1 MRSLNG
7 YLKIPQMLS
16 LQTIIVLV
24 ALLAGCAVGPDYR
37 SPQPELPDAWHG
49 TPVAAPGQTANV
61 DLSRWWTSFDD
72 PILTRL
78 INEATA
84 KNFDLRIAAG
94 RLREARARLRNAN
107 VALLPFGEATGKA
120 MHQRTS
126 ENGPQ
131 GHKPEMN
138 PEGNLFEAGFDASWE
153 LDFFGGAR
161 RGVEEAVAEAQA
173 AEDGRQDVLVSLLAE
188 VGRAYVQLRSL
199 QQRLS
204 LAQKNLGTQTDTLR
218 LVRVRFDAGLATDL
232 DVAQAEA
239 LASSTASQIPALET
253 QTEQTIYRISIL
265 TGHEPAALIPELSRE
280 ASVPEHAVMA
290 GVPLGLPSDL
300 LRQRPDIRAA
310 ERRLAAATAR
320 VGVAVADLY
329 PHFFLTGG
337 AGFQSLESPDLFF
350 TPSRFFSIGPSIRW
364 SVLDFGR
371 VRSNIGVQDAR
382 VEQALATYEKSILI
396 ALGDVESSLTALD
409 KETTRRQ
416 ALSQTVAANRRAVA
430 LSFDLYREGLAT
442 YLAVLDSQRQLFLA
456 EDQLAQSDAAMVLNR
471 IGLYK
476 ALGGGWE
483 E

>member
-7 YLKIPQMLS
+7 YLKIPQMS
-16 LQTIIVLV
+16 SPIIVMVLAV
-24 ALLAGCAVGPDYR
+24 LLTGCAVGPDYR
-37 SPQPELPDAWHG
+37 LPQPELPGAWHG
-49 TPVAAPGQTANV
+49 TSIAAPGQIENV
-61 DLSRWWTSFDD
+61 DLAKWWTSFDD
-72 PILTRL
+72 PVLTRL

-84 KNFDLRIAAG
+84 NNPDLRIAAG

-107 VALLPFGEATGKA
+107 SALLPSVEVIGKA

-131 GHKPEMN
+131 GNRPGMD

-153 LDFFGGAR
+153 LDFFGGVR
-161 RGVEEAVAEAQA
+161 RGVEAAEAVAQA
-173 AEDGRQDVLVSLLAE
+173 AADGRQEVLVSLLAE

-199 QQRLS
+199 QQRLN
-204 LAQKNLGTQTDTLR
+204 LAQKNLGTQSETLR

-239 LASSTASQIPALET
+239 LASSTAAQIPAFET
-253 QTEQTIYRISIL
+253 QTEQTIFRISIL
-265 TGHEPAALIPELSRE
+265 TGHEPTALIPELSGE
-280 ASVPEHAVMA
+280 VSVPERAVMA
-290 GVPLGLPSDL
+290 GIPLGLPSDL

-310 ERRLAAATAR
+310 ERELAAATAL
-320 VGVAVADLY
+320 VGVAAADLY
-329 PHFFLTGG
+329 PHFFLTGE
-337 AGFQSLESPDLFF
+337 AGYQGLESQDLFF

-364 SVLDFGR
+364 SVHDFGR
-371 VRSNIGVQDAR
+371 VRSNIEVRDAR
-382 VEQALATYEKSILI
+382 VEQALAAYEKSILI
-396 ALGDVESSLTALD
+396 ALSEVESSLTALD

-416 ALSQTVAANRRAVA
+416 AQYNTVAANRRAEA
-430 LSFDLYREGLAT
+430 LSFDLYRQGLAT

-456 EDQLAQSDAAMVLNR
+456 EDQLAQSDAAMMLNR